1 MEIKEIE
8 QEIVNFIE
16 CWYEC
21 EFKGQVKLEMPDKNT
36 YYIRLI
42 LNQKERP
49 LQITYEGTYE
59 NFCKFIKDEIRR
71 RRLTDV
77 QYFTGYRNEQRGNC

>member
-1 MEIKEIE
+1 MNIKEIE

-16 CWYEC
+16 CWYQC

-59 NFCKFIKDEIRR
+59 NFCKFIQDEIRR
-71 RRLTDV
+71 RRLTNV

>member
-1 MEIKEIE
+1 MDIKEIE
-8 QEIVNFIE
+8 QKIIDFIE
-16 CWYEC
+16 CYYEC
-21 EFKGQVKLEMPDKNT
+21 EFKGQVKLEMPDENT

-49 LQITYEGTYE
+49 LQITYQGTFE
-59 NFCKFIKDEIRR
+59 DFCKFLVDELKR

-77 QYFTGYRNEQRGNC
+77 QYFTGYKNEQGGNC